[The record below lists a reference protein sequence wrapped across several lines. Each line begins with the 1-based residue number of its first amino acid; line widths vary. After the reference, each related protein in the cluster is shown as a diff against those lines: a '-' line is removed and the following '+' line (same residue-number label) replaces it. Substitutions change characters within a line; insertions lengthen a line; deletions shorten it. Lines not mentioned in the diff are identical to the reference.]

1 MAETSAF
8 LQQVRVTGSREISSF
23 TAAVI
28 AMGRS
33 FHASEK
39 YGRTRR
45 PAAPGRAEGSV
56 PPGHRRQLDRGSE
69 SLGSLG
75 EHVAVGHGG
84 LVGQHH
90 VQGEFRGVSSQNLQM
105 TLR

>member
-39 YGRTRR
+39 NTVVRGGQQLRVVPRS
-45 PAAPGRAEGSV
+45 SV
-56 PPGHRRQLDRGSE
+56 RPGHRRQLDRGPE
-69 SLGSLG
+69 TLGG
-75 EHVAVGHGG
+75 
-84 LVGQHH
+84 VGQ
-90 VQGEFRGVSSQNLQM
+90 
-105 TLR
+105 